1 MRAGLYQIVHSI
13 FAVTFTAVF
22 LASIFVAPFVS
33 AGFVAVA
40 VVYGGWSIWHLVPL
54 CHLCLIAAAIY
65 WVGPAFRRP
74 RYSLT

>member
-13 FAVTFTAVF
+13 FAVTVTAVF

-33 AGFVAVA
+33 AGFVVFA

-54 CHLCLIAAAIY
+54 CHLSLIAGAIY
-65 WVGPAFRRP
+65 LVGPAFRKP
-74 RYSLT
+74 RFSLT